1 MNILITIVLLWYLS
15 ERWPAFELGLM
26 VTMFVIGTTVTL
38 VIFKTGYPL
47 LVLMALGQASI
58 DFVTGAFGLV
68 KILLFE

>member
-1 MNILITIVLLWYLS
+1 
-15 ERWPAFELGLM
+15 M